1 LSSSYFQSRFTA
13 DPRREI
19 LWRSL
24 VQYYFQS
31 QIAPTDCVLELGTG
45 YGHFIN
51 NVRAARRIAQDQWPD
66 FPKYLE
72 AGIES
77 YVNPIRDL
85 SFLAD
90 NSVDFAFASNVFEHV
105 SQEDFAIVLKQLGR
119 KLKPGGTI
127 TLLQPNYRYAFREY
141 FDDYTHRTVYSHLSL
156 CDFLQANS
164 YEIVS
169 CVARFMPLTLK
180 SKWKVSPFLI
190 RLYLMSP
197 LKLMGKQMLVRA
209 RPFTQAEGSNV

>member
-1 LSSSYFQSRFTA
+1 MSSSYFQSRFTA

>member
-1 LSSSYFQSRFTA
+1 LNSSYFQTRFTA

-31 QIAPTDCVLELGTG
+31 QIAPTDCVLELGAG

-51 NVRAARRIAQDQWPD
+51 NVRAARRIAQDHWPE

-77 YVNPIRDL
+77 YVNPIKDL

-105 SQEDFAIVLKQLGR
+105 SQEDFAAVLKQLGR

-169 CVARFMPLTLK
+169 CLARFMPLTLK

-197 LKLMGKQMLVRA
+197 VKLMAKQMLVRA